1 MSVILNPEIEKLDK
15 DSLCYSL
22 YIQLY
27 NSFFNAQ
34 DKKDEDHPV
43 SYTHLTLPTTERV

>member
-27 NSFFNAQ
+27 NSFLMHRT
-34 DKKDEDHPV
+34 KRTRIIRLV
-43 SYTHLTLPTTERV
+43 

>member
-1 MSVILNPEIEKLDK
+1 MSVILNPEIENLDK

-34 DKKDEDHPV
+34 DKKDEDHPFSIV
-43 SYTHLTLPTTERV
+43 